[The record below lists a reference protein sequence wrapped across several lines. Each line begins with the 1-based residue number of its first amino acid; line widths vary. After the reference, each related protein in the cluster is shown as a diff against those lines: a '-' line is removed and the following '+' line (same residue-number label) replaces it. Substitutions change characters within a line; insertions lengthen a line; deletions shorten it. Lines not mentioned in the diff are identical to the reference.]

1 VHLLLSLLL
10 LAAPPQTST
19 PGVDSLVIDVA
30 GRMVVLQAADLA
42 PLPRDTVRASF
53 HGGPTLTYS
62 GVRLAD
68 VLRLAGVPIDS
79 LHGPQL
85 IRRVLIEAADG
96 YRALFSLVEL
106 APGLGDRVVIVA
118 DRLDGQPLP
127 ATEGPWRLLVPGDGG
142 HARWVRQVTALRVL
156 DEGPTSG
163 R

>member
-1 VHLLLSLLL
+1 VHLLLSLSLL
-10 LAAPPQTST
+10 LAPLPAST
-19 PGVDSLVIDVA
+19 PVADSLLVNVA
-30 GRMVVLQAADLA
+30 GRIVVFHAADFA
-42 PLPRDTVRASF
+42 ALPRDTVRASF
-53 HGGPTLTYS
+53 HDGPKLTYS
-62 GVRLAD
+62 GVSLAG

-85 IRRVLIEAADG
+85 LRRLLVEAADG

-127 ATEGPWRLLVPGDGG
+127 ASEGSWRLLVPGDGG

-156 DEGPTSG
+156 DEPTPG
-163 R
+163 K

>member
-1 VHLLLSLLL
+1 MHLILTLLLF
-10 LAAPPQTST
+10 AGPPQA
-19 PGVDSLVIDVA
+19 PAAAADSLVVDVA
-30 GRMVVLQAADLA
+30 GRIVVLRAADLA

-85 IRRVLIEAADG
+85 VRRVLVEAADG
-96 YRALFSLVEL
+96 YHALFSLVEL

-118 DRLDGQPLP
+118 DRLDGKPLP
-127 ATEGPWRLLVPGDGG
+127 ATEGPWRLLVPGDGA

-156 DEGPTSG
+156 DEPA
-163 R
+163 RRR

>member
-1 VHLLLSLLL
+1 VHLVLALL
-10 LAAPPQTST
+10 LAAPPQAPAPAT
-19 PGVDSLVIDVA
+19 DSLLVDVA
-30 GRMVVLQAADLA
+30 GRVVVLHAADLA
-42 PLPRDTVRASF
+42 PLSRDTVRASF

-85 IRRVLIEAADG
+85 VRRVLVEAADG

-118 DRLDGQPLP
+118 DRLDGEPLP
-127 ATEGPWRLLVPGDGG
+127 ATEGRWRLLVPGDGG
-142 HARWVRQVTALRVL
+142 HARWVREVTALRVL
-156 DEGPTSG
+156 DEPTPRS
-163 R
+163 